1 MHVLNRPRVAV
12 ITAMGLAAPGALD
25 PESFWKL
32 VRAGQTAIDRI
43 QRVDTSESGCSF
55 GGEVPAFDLSLLPAE
70 LKPRRMARHTQL
82 LLWAARQIKSEVVR
96 LPKSPSIRLGVA
108 TSCLSMI
115 SESGAVR
122 NSKGAA
128 AASRH
133 MISQC
138 SPHAASGA
146 LAHYLETAEN
156 VLTVSTACAAGMDA
170 IGLAARDIISGHADY
185 VVAGGADC
193 AIGVTPLAEFV
204 NSGLSSVRNSNPGR
218 ASRPFDVFADSGVCS
233 EGAGLFLIEERA
245 TALARGAT
253 ILAEISGYGS
263 RLDHDKTV
271 PGSGWPACIREA
283 LDDAGWTPS
292 MIDSIS
298 AWGPGHPVIDRIEAE
313 VLAEVFRGHSSH
325 VPVYSIKGI
334 IGNPMAAA
342 GPLQVAAT
350 IFSFRDGVVPPTANL
365 DVPIP
370 EAFLDYVRGEAR
382 ASFPETALLNA
393 HGIAGANVTLLL
405 KAPRTGHPRPARP
418 DPLPTRH
425 NLIKTRRLEYALI

>member
-1 MHVLNRPRVAV
+1 MHALNQPRVAV

-32 VRAGQTAIDRI
+32 VRAGQTAISRI
-43 QRVDTSESGCSF
+43 KRVDTAESGCCF
-55 GGEVPAFDLSLLPAE
+55 GGEVPPFDLALLPAE
-70 LKPRRMARHTQL
+70 LKPKRMARHTQL
-82 LLWAARQIKSEVVR
+82 LLWAARQIKAQVEQ
-96 LPKSPSIRLGVA
+96 LPVSPSIRLGVA

-115 SESGAVR
+115 SESGATR
-122 NSKGAA
+122 SRQGAS
-128 AASRH
+128 AASRY

-146 LAHYLETAEN
+146 IANYLGTSAN

-170 IGLAARDIISGHADY
+170 IGLAARDIVSGVADY
-185 VVAGGADC
+185 VVAGGGDC
-193 AIGVTPLAEFV
+193 AIGVAPLAEFV
-204 NSGLSSVRNSNPGR
+204 NSGLSSVRNSCPER
-218 ASRPFDVFADSGVCS
+218 ASRPFDVFADSGVCA
-233 EGAGLFLIEERA
+233 EGAGLFLIEERS
-245 TALARGAT
+245 TALARGVP
-253 ILAEISGYGS
+253 ILAEIAGYGS

-283 LDDAGWTPS
+283 LDDAGWTTA
-292 MIDSIS
+292 MIDSVS

-313 VLAEVFRGHSSH
+313 ALAEVLGRQSSH
-325 VPVYSIKGI
+325 IPVYSIKGI

-370 EAFLDYVRGEAR
+370 EASLDFVRGEAR
-382 ASFPETALLNA
+382 YSFPETALLNA
-393 HGIAGANVTLLL
+393 HGVAGANVALLL
-405 KAPRTGHPRPARP
+405 KAPQTSPSRLHKRKPN
-418 DPLPTRH
+418 PTQP
-425 NLIKTRRLEYALI
+425 RLEYALI